1 MSEDETVD
9 HYDAS
14 YSNFS
19 TDLYATIR
27 KEAFGEDIG
36 QNGWLTA
43 NEQDDFISKLNVGSG
58 DALLD
63 VACGSGGPT
72 LRIAAKTGCNVVGID
87 INEQGIE
94 AAREQAK
101 DLGLTGQAKF
111 EVIDGS
117 KSLQFE
123 EASFSGLIC
132 VDAVNHIPRREI
144 VFSDWYRVL
153 EPGGRLV
160 FTDPITITGPLTNE
174 EIRIRSS
181 IGFFLFVPYS
191 VNELLLESAG
201 FEVMTVEDKTEN
213 MAFMARNWLNVRDR
227 YSSELIKMEGEESF
241 SGQQTFFE
249 VAAKIAEERRL
260 SRFAFHAVKSSER

>member
-14 YSNFS
+14 YSNFA

-36 QNGWLTA
+36 QTGWLTA

-58 DALLD
+58 DTLLD
-63 VACGSGGPT
+63 IACGSGGPT
-72 LRIAAKTGCNVVGID
+72 LRITAKTGCNVVGID
-87 INEQGIE
+87 INEQGI
-94 AAREQAK
+94 ATAREQAK

-111 EVIDGS
+111 EVVDGS

-132 VDAVNHIPRREI
+132 VDAVNHLPRREI
-144 VFSDWYRVL
+144 VFSDWYRIL

-181 IGFFLFVPYS
+181 IGFFLFVPNS
-191 VNELLLESAG
+191 VDERLLENAG
-201 FEVMTVEDKTEN
+201 FEVKTVEDKTEN
-213 MAFMARNWLNVRDR
+213 MAFMARNWLNIRNR

-249 VAAKIAEERRL
+249 VAANVAEERRL
-260 SRFAFHAVKSSER
+260 SRFAFHAVKSSE

>member
-9 HYDAS
+9 LYDAS
-14 YSNFS
+14 YSNFA

-36 QNGWLTA
+36 QTGWLTA
-43 NEQDDFISKLNVGSG
+43 YEQDDFISKLDVGSG

-132 VDAVNHIPRREI
+132 VDAVNHLPRREI

-181 IGFFLFVPYS
+181 IGFFLFVPS
-191 VNELLLESAG
+191 GIDERLLENAG
-201 FEVMTVEDKTEN
+201 FEVKTVEDKTEN
-213 MAFMARNWLNVRDR
+213 MAFMARNWLNVRDQ

-241 SGQQTFFE
+241 SGQQTFLE

-260 SRFAFHAVKSSER
+260 SRFAFHAVKSSE

>member
-1 MSEDETVD
+1 MSEDEKAD
-9 HYDAS
+9 LYDAH
-14 YSNFS
+14 YSNFT
-19 TDLYATIR
+19 TDLYAAIR

-36 QNGWLTA
+36 QTGWLTA
-43 NEQDDFISKLNVGSG
+43 DEQDDFISKLDVGSG
-58 DALLD
+58 DTLLD
-63 VACGSGGPT
+63 IACGSGGPT
-72 LRIAAKTGCNVVGID
+72 LRIAAKTGSNVVGID

-94 AAREQAK
+94 AARKQAQ

-111 EVIDGS
+111 EVVDGS

-132 VDAVNHIPRREI
+132 VDAVNHLPGREI

-181 IGFFLFVPYS
+181 IGFFLFVPS
-191 VNELLLESAG
+191 GVDERLLENAG
-201 FEVMTVEDKTEN
+201 FEVKTVEDKTEN

-227 YSSELIKMEGEESF
+227 YSSELVKEEGEESF
-241 SGQQTFFE
+241 SETQTFFK

-260 SRFAFHAVKSSER
+260 SRFAFHAVKSSD